1 MEGGLD
7 RNRTDNRGAQGHAGP
22 LPPATSSMVTG
33 KKDVEHGPGGVGGEV
48 PDGLYPRDIPSSI
61 SECDHMGTTA

>member
-1 MEGGLD
+1 
-7 RNRTDNRGAQGHAGP
+7 
-22 LPPATSSMVTG
+22 MVTG

-61 SECDHMGTTA
+61 LECDHMGTTA